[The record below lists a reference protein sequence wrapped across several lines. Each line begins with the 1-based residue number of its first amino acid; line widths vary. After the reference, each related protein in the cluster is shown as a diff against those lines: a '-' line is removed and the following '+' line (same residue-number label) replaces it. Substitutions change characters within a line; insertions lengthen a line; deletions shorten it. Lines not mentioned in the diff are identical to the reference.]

1 MAKSMALNQA
11 AGLQG
16 MLKEGHK
23 TFEGV
28 HGAVMRNIEAAR
40 GLALMVNTS
49 LGPNGMNKLVRFI
62 ISSLTHSSTYLLTYS
77 LCLSLTHMK

>member
-1 MAKSMALNQA
+1 LNLINQKNSNRKRNKKGKMAKSMALNQA

-23 TFEGV
+23 TYEGV
-28 HGAVMRNIEAAR
+28 HGAVMRNIEAAK

-49 LGPNGMNKLVRFI
+49 LGPNGMNKLV
-62 ISSLTHSSTYLLTYS
+62 
-77 LCLSLTHMK
+77 

>member
-28 HGAVMRNIEAAR
+28 HGAVMRNIEAAK

-49 LGPNGMNKLVRFI
+49 LGPNGMNKLVCFLSFI
-62 ISSLTHSSTYLLTYS
+62 HSHSYS
-77 LCLSLTHMK
+77 CI